1 MVRTAFSM
9 SKQTIWN
16 EQDDAQFKK
25 YNEMPLCEF
34 LEFVAR
40 LIDLIFEDSEME
52 DLALDEKLE
61 LILEDL
67 LPLVGH

>member
-1 MVRTAFSM
+1 M

-16 EQDDAQFKK
+16 EQDDEQFKK
-25 YNEMPLCEF
+25 YNEMPFCEF

>member
-1 MVRTAFSM
+1 M

-25 YNEMPLCEF
+25 YNEMPFCEF

-40 LIDLIFEDSEME
+40 LIELMFEDSEME

-67 LPLVGH
+67 LPLAGH